1 MAITRKVDTDVYCDI
16 CGKWVMGWTSNN
28 DGVSRAW
35 AAKYARKKG
44 CTVGKKIIC
53 KECRIEKRIQTCS
66 IEVYEY
72 HTAKYGA
79 PGQER
84 QEKKKATPEQM
95 AKRNRYNR
103 ERLARWKIRNNFDV
117 DDYFTRLS
125 YEKDKRPESMEE
137 AKEDWK
143 AFLQILRREYK
154 KRGAEL
160 KWMRNIEVGTRGAW
174 HIHIIVNRIP
184 DTDVILAK
192 AWKHGQIQNQLLYQK
207 GEFPLACKN
216 ICDTV

>member
-1 MAITRKVDTDVYCDI
+1 MSYMC
-16 CGKWVMGWTSNN
+16 
-28 DGVSRAW
+28 
-35 AAKYARKKG
+35 KKM
-44 CTVGKKIIC
+44 
-53 KECRIEKRIQTCS
+53 RFRNA

-103 ERLARWKIRNNFDV
+103 ERLARWKLRNNFDV

-207 GEFPLACKN
+207 GEFEKLANYITK
-216 ICDTV
+216 TWML

>member
-1 MAITRKVDTDVYCDI
+1 MSY
-16 CGKWVMGWTSNN
+16 M
-28 DGVSRAW
+28 
-35 AAKYARKKG
+35 
-44 CTVGKKIIC
+44 C
-53 KECRIEKRIQTCS
+53 KRMRFRNA

-184 DTDVILAK
+184 DTDVILVK
-192 AWKHGQIQNQLLYQK
+192 ASETKEDSIEPGTETITISNA
-207 GEFPLACKN
+207 PLPNGRVKAQTTVDTD
-216 ICDTV
+216 DTVYSGWYKTVYYPETITEATQAVNVDKKAAGE